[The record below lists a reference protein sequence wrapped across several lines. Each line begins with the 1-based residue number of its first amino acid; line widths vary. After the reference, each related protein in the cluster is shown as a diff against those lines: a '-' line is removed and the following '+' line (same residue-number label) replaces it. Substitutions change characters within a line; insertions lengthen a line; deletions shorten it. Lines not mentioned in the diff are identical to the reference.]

1 MLQQTGRAV
10 GAPDLQLLPC
20 GIWRIFADFPF
31 EGCNVV
37 ACARDEE
44 GQGRG
49 KEEGGREEGRGLCL
63 LGLAAAV
70 TRLSHEP
77 FAH

>member
-1 MLQQTGRAV
+1 MLLQTGRAV

-44 GQGRG
+44 GGQ
-49 KEEGGREEGRGLCL
+49 EEGGGEEGRGLRL

>member
-1 MLQQTGRAV
+1 MGCRGGRGGLLLQQTGRAV

-44 GQGRG
+44 GGQGERG
-49 KEEGGREEGRGLCL
+49 GGEREAEGCACL
-63 LGLAAAV
+63 AWLQ
-70 TRLSHEP
+70 P
-77 FAH
+77 